1 VDWSKTAP
9 HIRAYTA
16 TGYPYQPYT
25 PQNQPVAKKSQG
37 GLDLLE
43 EFDKGIKV
51 IESWGVDLG
60 VGGAH

>member
-1 VDWSKTAP
+1 M
-9 HIRAYTA
+9 
-16 TGYPYQPYT
+16 

-43 EFDKGIKV
+43 EFDNGIKA